1 SSDILGKLNGKR
13 AAHLVSDS
21 ESTIPEKINE
31 LYLVA
36 FSRRPQ
42 PNELSEIESYIS
54 QRADNIKEAWE
65 DVVWSL
71 LNTKE
76 FLFNH

>member
-1 SSDILGKLNGKR
+1 M
-13 AAHLVSDS
+13 
-21 ESTIPEKINE
+21 
-31 LYLVA
+31 VA
-36 FSRRPQ
+36 LSRHATT
-42 PNELSEIESYIS
+42 EEVAEIEAYVAE
-54 QRADNIKEAWE
+54 RADRSKEAWE

>member
-1 SSDILGKLNGKR
+1 M
-13 AAHLVSDS
+13 
-21 ESTIPEKINE
+21 
-31 LYLVA
+31 VA
-36 FSRRPQ
+36 LSRHPS
-42 PNELSEIESYIS
+42 PDETAEIEAYLAE
-54 QRADNIKEAWE
+54 RADRAKEAWE